1 MFLPCC
7 AVTAGTGFF
16 RLARAGD
23 SLYDSFGRK
32 LRTGAAGAAG
42 TYVGQEVFLPAKYY
56 LGGCAHGNAR
66 LLYLQSAVKL

>member
-1 MFLPCC
+1 M
-7 AVTAGTGFF
+7 
-16 RLARAGD
+16 
-23 SLYDSFGRK
+23 YDSFGRK